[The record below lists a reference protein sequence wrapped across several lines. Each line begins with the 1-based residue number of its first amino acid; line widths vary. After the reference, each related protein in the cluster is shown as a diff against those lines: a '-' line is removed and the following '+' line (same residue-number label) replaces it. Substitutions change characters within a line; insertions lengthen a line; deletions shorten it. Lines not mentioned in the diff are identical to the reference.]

1 MRKIILMVL
10 FLIISGMAN
19 FAIGQH
25 ASARM
30 VGRVINSENKK
41 PIEGASI
48 IILGDN
54 SQAKS
59 DSDGEFAL
67 KANHG
72 DSVLVSHIGYHSET
86 VLYKSGTS
94 RLTIMLV
101 PLANVL
107 DEVMVSSGYQQL
119 RPNEMTGAFQ
129 VLDKKTLDQQV
140 GTNILDR
147 LNNVTP
153 GFRKGTFEFKP
164 NRNEKLNISFRG
176 LSTIEASKDPLIVLD
191 GFIYEGDIDNIDP
204 NSIAS
209 VTVLKDA
216 AATSI
221 WGARAGNGVIVL
233 TSINSSNKLQKT
245 TVNIS
250 HTVTTKRVTDYSKL
264 YQPANLDYILAEQ
277 ELFNAGYYDGKIEQS
292 PYLALTPTAEVFLAR
307 RRGLISAQDSTDRI
321 AELLAMDGKAAYRD
335 AFLSNP
341 FLQQSFANISGASTV
356 IRYSFGVG
364 NTMDLS
370 ENKAKDNKINLYLN
384 NSFHWKDKFELNLNV
399 NFLTQKQRSGT
410 SVFDQFRYSGKYV
423 PFFEF
428 MNAEGEALPFNKGY
442 RGNYLN
448 ELYGDKLL
456 DWNYYPLNDYELD
469 RATTRKNEL
478 YAVLQAKYNIKPYL
492 TATVSYQYQIQRKV
506 TERIAQAE
514 SYYAR
519 NLINMFS
526 NIDPQSGVVAHPI
539 PIGGIY
545 DLNNGDLSSY
555 TWRGQLNFN
564 RSFGSHHVNGI
575 LGAEI
580 REVLSKGSTSSSYG
594 YSADPIRT
602 KVVDYAGFYPTLPAG
617 GYAAIQGNISLMKSL
632 NRFVSHYANVA
643 YLFRQRYGLSAS
655 IRKDGANVFGVN
667 TNDKFNPFWSVGASW
682 QIRKEKFADWKVVD
696 ALQLRATYGYSGNI
710 DPSRTPLPVAE
721 TTSGRYT
728 NYPAFVISTLNDP
741 SLRWEKVRTLNLGL
755 QFGLFK
761 NRITGSFDYYVK
773 KSTDL
778 YGNSLIDYTVFG
790 KANTTIKNNA
800 SIRSQGAELTMTLEA
815 VRTPSFSW
823 RPAVLLSMNKNKVLE
838 YYNTQFGLI
847 NLVGNGTTTMP
858 IVGRPLNSIA
868 AFNWGGLDQNGDP
881 QGFLDGELSTD
892 YQKIRNSTVGEIND
906 NQTIVYVGSAVPQ
919 LFGNL
924 INTFSY
930 RNFELSFNLSFKAD
944 YYFSRQAT
952 TSGNFYMYG
961 KAYADYEKRWQAA
974 GDENYTQVPRVK
986 YPIDANRDAFY
997 QGSKVNVLKG
1007 DHVRV
1012 EYINLSWR
1020 NLWQLGSKKLN
1031 TRMFFNASNLG
1042 LIWKRNKEGVDP
1054 DFPGRLTPNPTYAI
1068 GLNVGF

>member
-1 MRKIILMVL
+1 MLL
-10 FLIISGMAN
+10 FLIISGVAN
-19 FAIGQH
+19 FAIGQDLMSKI
-25 ASARM
+25 A
-30 VGRVINSENKK
+30 GRVINSENKK
-41 PIEGASI
+41 PIEAASI
-48 IILGDN
+48 IILRGN
-54 SQAKS
+54 SKTKS
-59 DSDGEFAL
+59 DHEGRFLIS
-67 KANHG
+67 ANHG
-72 DSVLVSHIGYHSET
+72 DSVLVSHIGYHT
-86 VLYKSGTS
+86 KTILYRSGTS
-94 RLTIMLV
+94 SLTVMLV
-101 PLANVL
+101 PVANVL

-119 RPNEMTGAFQ
+119 RPNEMTGSFQ

-140 GTNILDR
+140 GINILDR
-147 LNNVTP
+147 LNNLTP
-153 GFRKGTFEFKP
+153 GFRKGTFEFQP
-164 NRNEKLNISFRG
+164 NRNERLNISIRG

-233 TSINSSNKLQKT
+233 TSINAANKSQKT
-245 TVNIS
+245 SVSIS
-250 HTVTTKRVTDYSKL
+250 HTITTKRITDYNKL
-264 YQPANLDYILAEQ
+264 YQPANLDYIQAEQ

-292 PYLALTPTAEVFLAR
+292 PYLALTPAAEIFLAR
-307 RRGLISAQDSTDRI
+307 RKGLISAQDSTDRI

-456 DWNYYPLNDYELD
+456 DWNYYPLHDYELD
-469 RATTRKNEL
+469 RTTTRKNEL
-478 YAVLQAKYNIKPYL
+478 YAIVQAKYNIRPYL
-492 TATVSYQYQIQRKV
+492 SANLSYQYQTQRKA
-506 TERIAQAE
+506 TERIAQVD

-519 NLINMFS
+519 NLINIFS
-526 NIDPQSGVVAHPI
+526 SIDPQSGSVAHPV
-539 PIGGIY
+539 PMGGIY
-545 DLNNGDLSSY
+545 DLNNGDVSSY
-555 TWRGQLNFN
+555 TWRGQLNFD
-564 RSFGSHHVNGI
+564 RSFGVHHINAI

-580 REVLSKGSTSSSYG
+580 REVLSKGATSISYG

-602 KVVDYAGFYPTLPAG
+602 KVVDYANFYPTLPAG
-617 GYAAIQGNISLMKSL
+617 GFSSIQGNVSLMKSV

-643 YLFRQRYGLSAS
+643 YLYKQRYGLSAS

-667 TNDKFNPFWSVGASW
+667 TNDKYNPFWSVGASW
-682 QIRKEKFADWKVVD
+682 QLSKEKFADWKAVND
-696 ALQLRATYGYSGNI
+696 LQLRATYGYSGNI
-710 DPSRTPLPVAE
+710 DPSRTPLPVTE

-755 QFGLFK
+755 RFGLFK
-761 NRITGSFDYYVK
+761 SRITGSFDYYVK

-800 SIRSQGAELTMTLEA
+800 SIRSQGAELNMTLEA

-823 RPAVLLSMNKNKVLE
+823 RPAVLLSMKKKKCWNITILS
-838 YYNTQFGLI
+838 
-847 NLVGNGTTTMP
+847 LVS
-858 IVGRPLNSIA
+858 SIWWEMA
-868 AFNWGGLDQNGDP
+868 
-881 QGFLDGELSTD
+881 
-892 YQKIRNSTVGEIND
+892 
-906 NQTIVYVGSAVPQ
+906 
-919 LFGNL
+919 
-924 INTFSY
+924 
-930 RNFELSFNLSFKAD
+930 
-944 YYFSRQAT
+944 
-952 TSGNFYMYG
+952 
-961 KAYADYEKRWQAA
+961 
-974 GDENYTQVPRVK
+974 
-986 YPIDANRDAFY
+986 
-997 QGSKVNVLKG
+997 
-1007 DHVRV
+1007 
-1012 EYINLSWR
+1012 
-1020 NLWQLGSKKLN
+1020 
-1031 TRMFFNASNLG
+1031 
-1042 LIWKRNKEGVDP
+1042 
-1054 DFPGRLTPNPTYAI
+1054 RL
-1068 GLNVGF
+1068 LCQ

>member
-1 MRKIILMVL
+1 MKTFLLMLL
-10 FLIISGMAN
+10 FLIISGVAN
-19 FAIGQH
+19 FAIGQDLMSKI
-25 ASARM
+25 A
-30 VGRVINSENKK
+30 GRVINSENKK
-41 PIEGASI
+41 PIEAASI
-48 IILGDN
+48 IILRGN
-54 SQAKS
+54 SKTKS
-59 DSDGEFAL
+59 DHEGRFLIS
-67 KANHG
+67 ANHG
-72 DSVLVSHIGYHSET
+72 DSVLVSHIGYHT
-86 VLYKSGTS
+86 KTILYRSGTS
-94 RLTIMLV
+94 SLTVMLV
-101 PLANVL
+101 PVANVL

-119 RPNEMTGAFQ
+119 RPNEMTGSFQ

-140 GTNILDR
+140 GINILDR
-147 LNNVTP
+147 LNNLTP
-153 GFRKGTFEFKP
+153 GFRKGTFEFQP
-164 NRNEKLNISFRG
+164 NRNERLNISIRG

-233 TSINSSNKLQKT
+233 TSINAANKSQKT
-245 TVNIS
+245 SVSIS
-250 HTVTTKRVTDYSKL
+250 HTITTKRITDYNKL
-264 YQPANLDYILAEQ
+264 YQPANLDYIQAEQ

-292 PYLALTPTAEVFLAR
+292 PYLALTPAAEIFLAR
-307 RRGLISAQDSTDRI
+307 RKGLISAQDSTDRI

-456 DWNYYPLNDYELD
+456 DWNYYPLHDYELD
-469 RATTRKNEL
+469 RTTTRKNEL
-478 YAVLQAKYNIKPYL
+478 YAIVQAKYNIRPYL
-492 TATVSYQYQIQRKV
+492 SANLSYQYQTQRKA
-506 TERIAQAE
+506 TERIAQVD

-519 NLINMFS
+519 NLINIFS
-526 NIDPQSGVVAHPI
+526 SIDPQSGSVAHPV
-539 PIGGIY
+539 PMGGIY
-545 DLNNGDLSSY
+545 DLNNGDVSSY
-555 TWRGQLNFN
+555 TWRGQLNFD
-564 RSFGSHHVNGI
+564 RSFGVHHINAI

-580 REVLSKGSTSSSYG
+580 REVLSKGATSISYG

-602 KVVDYAGFYPTLPAG
+602 KVVDYANFYPTLPAG
-617 GYAAIQGNISLMKSL
+617 GFSSIQGNVSLMKSV

-643 YLFRQRYGLSAS
+643 YLYKQRYGLSAS

-667 TNDKFNPFWSVGASW
+667 TNDKYNPFWSVGASW
-682 QIRKEKFADWKVVD
+682 QLSKEKFADWKAVND
-696 ALQLRATYGYSGNI
+696 LQLRATYGYSGNI
-710 DPSRTPLPVAE
+710 DPSRTPLPVTE

-755 QFGLFK
+755 RFGLFK
-761 NRITGSFDYYVK
+761 SRITGSFDYYVK

-800 SIRSQGAELTMTLEA
+800 SIRSQGAELNMTLEA

>member
-1 MRKIILMVL
+1 MKTFLLMLL
-10 FLIISGMAN
+10 FLIISGVAN
-19 FAIGQH
+19 FAIGQDLMSKI
-25 ASARM
+25 A
-30 VGRVINSENKK
+30 GRVINSENKK
-41 PIEGASI
+41 PIEAASI
-48 IILGDN
+48 IILRGN
-54 SQAKS
+54 SKTKS
-59 DSDGEFAL
+59 DHEGRFLIS
-67 KANHG
+67 ANHG
-72 DSVLVSHIGYHSET
+72 DSVLVSHIGYHT
-86 VLYKSGTS
+86 KTILYRSGTS
-94 RLTIMLV
+94 SLTVMLV
-101 PLANVL
+101 PVANVL

-119 RPNEMTGAFQ
+119 RPNEMTGSFQ

-140 GTNILDR
+140 GINILDR
-147 LNNVTP
+147 LNNLTP
-153 GFRKGTFEFKP
+153 GFRKGTFEFQP
-164 NRNEKLNISFRG
+164 NRNERLNISIRG

-233 TSINSSNKLQKT
+233 TSINAANKSQKT
-245 TVNIS
+245 SVSIS
-250 HTVTTKRVTDYSKL
+250 HTITTKRITDYNKL
-264 YQPANLDYILAEQ
+264 YQPANLDYIQAEQ

-292 PYLALTPTAEVFLAR
+292 PYLALTPAAEIFLAR
-307 RRGLISAQDSTDRI
+307 RKGLISAQDSTDRI

-456 DWNYYPLNDYELD
+456 DWNYYPLHDYELD
-469 RATTRKNEL
+469 RTTTRKNEL
-478 YAVLQAKYNIKPYL
+478 YAIVQAKYNIRPYL
-492 TATVSYQYQIQRKV
+492 SANLSYQYQTQRKA
-506 TERIAQAE
+506 TERIAQVD

-519 NLINMFS
+519 NLINIFS
-526 NIDPQSGVVAHPI
+526 SIDPQSGSVAHPV
-539 PIGGIY
+539 PMGGIY
-545 DLNNGDLSSY
+545 DLNNGDVSSY
-555 TWRGQLNFN
+555 TWRGQLNFD
-564 RSFGSHHVNGI
+564 RSFGVHHINAI

-580 REVLSKGSTSSSYG
+580 REVLSKGATSISYG

-602 KVVDYAGFYPTLPAG
+602 KVVDYANFYPTLPAG
-617 GYAAIQGNISLMKSL
+617 GFSSIQGNVSLMKSV

-643 YLFRQRYGLSAS
+643 YLYKQRYGLSAS

-667 TNDKFNPFWSVGASW
+667 TNDKYNPFWSVGASW
-682 QIRKEKFADWKVVD
+682 QLSKEKFADWKAVND
-696 ALQLRATYGYSGNI
+696 LQLRATYGYSGNI
-710 DPSRTPLPVAE
+710 DPSRTPLPVTE

-755 QFGLFK
+755 RFGLFK
-761 NRITGSFDYYVK
+761 SRITGSFDYYVK

-800 SIRSQGAELTMTLEA
+800 SIRSQGAELNMTLEA

-823 RPAVLLSMNKNKVLE
+823 RPAVLLSMKKKKCWNITILS
-838 YYNTQFGLI
+838 
-847 NLVGNGTTTMP
+847 LVS
-858 IVGRPLNSIA
+858 SIWWEMA
-868 AFNWGGLDQNGDP
+868 
-881 QGFLDGELSTD
+881 
-892 YQKIRNSTVGEIND
+892 
-906 NQTIVYVGSAVPQ
+906 
-919 LFGNL
+919 
-924 INTFSY
+924 
-930 RNFELSFNLSFKAD
+930 
-944 YYFSRQAT
+944 
-952 TSGNFYMYG
+952 
-961 KAYADYEKRWQAA
+961 
-974 GDENYTQVPRVK
+974 
-986 YPIDANRDAFY
+986 
-997 QGSKVNVLKG
+997 
-1007 DHVRV
+1007 
-1012 EYINLSWR
+1012 
-1020 NLWQLGSKKLN
+1020 
-1031 TRMFFNASNLG
+1031 
-1042 LIWKRNKEGVDP
+1042 
-1054 DFPGRLTPNPTYAI
+1054 RL
-1068 GLNVGF
+1068 LCQ